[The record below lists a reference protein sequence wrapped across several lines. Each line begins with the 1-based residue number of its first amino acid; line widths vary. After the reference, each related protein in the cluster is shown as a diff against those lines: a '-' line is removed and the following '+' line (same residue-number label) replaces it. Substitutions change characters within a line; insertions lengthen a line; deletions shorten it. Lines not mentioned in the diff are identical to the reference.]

1 MAEPLSELT
10 ERTELLTGW
19 SRTAPTAAT
28 LVELHDASDVDTGLA
43 RAGRRGLIARGL
55 GRSYGDAAQNAGGV
69 VLDATTLAGFHEIDV
84 EQGVIRVD
92 GGVSLE
98 AIMRTMVPLGWFV
111 HVTPGTRQVTVG
123 GAIAADVHG
132 KSHHVDGS
140 FSNHVE
146 SFVLH
151 TPKGTVTVTPDS
163 DPELFWGTAGALGL
177 TGVIAEATIRLLPI
191 ETSMIRAE
199 NLRCPDLDSVMA
211 LMVEGD
217 DQFRFSAA
225 WIDCLAT
232 GASLGR
238 SVLSRGDHATLDDLP
253 KKLRRDPLHFAPKAL
268 LPGPPWAPNG
278 LLNRLSVAAFNE
290 FWYRVTPSLHGHV
303 ESISSF
309 FHPLDGVKDWNRLYG
324 SCGFLQYQYV
334 VPDDAHAAVRQSIEM
349 LSEAR
354 AASFLAVLKRF
365 GPGNPGPLSFP
376 QPGLDARARHPGD
389 RARAR
394 RAARPARPARRRRRR
409 PHLPGQGLPPAPR
422 APPRDVPRAR
432 PLRRAARPRRPR
444 RRPPVRPP
452 TPPRPPL
459 THPPRE
465 VASPDGV

>member
-1 MAEPLSELT
+1 VSVAESSAH
-10 ERTELLTGW
+10 TELLSGW

-28 LVELHDASDVDTGLA
+28 LVEVHDASDVDTGLA
-43 RAGRRGLIARGL
+43 RADHRGLIARGL

-92 GGVSLE
+92 AGVSLE

-123 GAIAADVHG
+123 GALAADVHG

-151 TPKGTVTVTPDS
+151 TPPSGNGKGGMGTVTVTPES
-163 DPELFWGTAGALGL
+163 DPDLFWGTAGALGL

-191 ETSMIRAE
+191 ETSVIRAE

-211 LMVEGD
+211 LMIEGD
-217 DQFRFSAA
+217 DEFRFSAA

-253 KKLRRDPLHFAPKAL
+253 KKLRRDPLHFAPKVL
-268 LPGPPWAPNG
+268 LPAPPWAPNG

-309 FHPLDGVKDWNRLYG
+309 FHPLDGVKGWNRLYG

-334 VPDDAHAAVRQSIEM
+334 VPDDAHDAVRQSIEM

-376 QPGLDARARHPGD
+376 QPGWTLALDIPATVPGLAQLLDQLDQLVADVGGRIYLAKDSRLRPELLPVMYPDLDRFAELRARVDPAGVLQSD
-389 RARAR
+389 LQR
-394 RAARPARPARRRRRR
+394 R
-409 PHLPGQGLPPAPR
+409 LGLP
-422 APPRDVPRAR
+422 
-432 PLRRAARPRRPR
+432 
-444 RRPPVRPP
+444 
-452 TPPRPPL
+452 
-459 THPPRE
+459 
-465 VASPDGV
+465 

>member
-1 MAEPLSELT
+1 
-10 ERTELLTGW
+10 
-19 SRTAPTAAT
+19 
-28 LVELHDASDVDTGLA
+28 
-43 RAGRRGLIARGL
+43 
-55 GRSYGDAAQNAGGV
+55 
-69 VLDATTLAGFHEIDV
+69 
-84 EQGVIRVD
+84 
-92 GGVSLE
+92 
-98 AIMRTMVPLGWFV
+98 MRTMVPLGWFV

-151 TPKGTVTVTPDS
+151 TPKGTVTVSPDS

-177 TGVIAEATIRLLPI
+177 TGVIAEATIRLLPV

-199 NLRCPDLDSVMA
+199 NLRCPDLDTVMA

-253 KKLRRDPLHFAPKAL
+253 KKLRARPAAL
-268 LPGPPWAPNG
+268 RAQGPARRAAVGAERPAQPVERRRVQRV
-278 LLNRLSVAAFNE
+278 LVPRHPVAARAR
-290 FWYRVTPSLHGHV
+290 RVHLVVLPPARRRARTGTGSTAAAASCSTSTWCPTTRTP
-303 ESISSF
+303 
-309 FHPLDGVKDWNRLYG
+309 R
-324 SCGFLQYQYV
+324 C
-334 VPDDAHAAVRQSIEM
+334 RQSIEM
-349 LSEAR
+349 LSDSS

-376 QPGLDARARHPGD
+376 RPGWTLALDIPATVPGLG
-389 RARAR
+389 

-409 PHLPGQGLPPAPR
+409 AHLPRQGLATAPR
-422 APPRDVPRAR
+422 APARDVPRAR

-452 TPPRPPL
+452 APPRPPL
-459 THPPRE
+459 IHPPPTCSC
-465 VASPDGV
+465 VAAAR

>member
-1 MAEPLSELT
+1 LSVRATDPLVT
-10 ERTELLTGW
+10 RTELLTGW

-28 LVELHDASDVDTGLA
+28 LVELHDVGDVDTGVA
-43 RAGRRGLIARGL
+43 RAGRRGVIARGL

-92 GGVSLE
+92 AGVSLE

-140 FSNHVE
+140 FSNHIE

-151 TPKGTVTVTPDS
+151 TPSTDGPRTVTVTPDS

-199 NLRCPDLDSVMA
+199 NLRCPDLDAVMA

-217 DQFRFSAA
+217 DEFRFSAA

-334 VPDDAHAAVRQSIEM
+334 VPDDAHDAVRRSIEM
-349 LSEAR
+349 LSKAR

-376 QPGLDARARHPGD
+376 QPGWTLALDIPCTVPGLSELLDQLDQLVADVGGRIYLAKDSRLRPELLPVMYPELDRFAEVRARVDPAGVLQSD
-389 RARAR
+389 LQR
-394 RAARPARPARRRRRR
+394 R
-409 PHLPGQGLPPAPR
+409 LGLP
-422 APPRDVPRAR
+422 
-432 PLRRAARPRRPR
+432 
-444 RRPPVRPP
+444 
-452 TPPRPPL
+452 
-459 THPPRE
+459 
-465 VASPDGV
+465 

>member
-1 MAEPLSELT
+1 MADPLSE
-10 ERTELLTGW
+10 RAALLTGW

-28 LVELHDASDVDTGLA
+28 LVELHDAGDVDAGLA

-69 VLDATTLAGFHEIDV
+69 VLDTTTLAGFHEIDV
-84 EQGVIRVD
+84 ERGVVRVD
-92 GGVSLE
+92 SGVSLE

-123 GAIAADVHG
+123 GALAADVHG
-132 KSHHVDGS
+132 KSHHFDGS
-140 FSNHVE
+140 FANHVE

-177 TGVIAEATIRLLPI
+177 TGVIAEATIHLLPI

-211 LMVEGD
+211 LMAEGD
-217 DQFRFSAA
+217 DKFRFSAA

-238 SVLSRGDHATLDDLP
+238 SVLSRGDHAAVDDLP

-268 LPGPPWAPNG
+268 LPAPPWAPNG

-303 ESISSF
+303 ETISSF

-334 VPDDAHAAVRQSIEM
+334 VPDDAHDAVRRSIEM

-376 QPGLDARARHPGD
+376 QPGWTLALDIPATVPGLAELLDELDQLVADVGGRIYLAKDSRLRPELVPVMYPQLGRFAELRARVDPAGVLQSD
-389 RARAR
+389 LQR
-394 RAARPARPARRRRRR
+394 R
-409 PHLPGQGLPPAPR
+409 LGLP
-422 APPRDVPRAR
+422 
-432 PLRRAARPRRPR
+432 
-444 RRPPVRPP
+444 
-452 TPPRPPL
+452 
-459 THPPRE
+459 
-465 VASPDGV
+465 

>member
-1 MAEPLSELT
+1 LNVRVADPLT
-10 ERTELLTGW
+10 TRTELLTGW
-19 SRTAPTAAT
+19 SRTAPTAAR
-28 LVELHDASDVDTGLA
+28 LVELHDATDVDTGLA
-43 RAGRRGLIARGL
+43 QAGRRGVIARGL

-92 GGVSLE
+92 AGVSLE

-151 TPKGTVTVTPDS
+151 TPSSGGEGTGTVTVTPAS
-163 DPELFWGTAGALGL
+163 DPDLFWGTAGALGL

-217 DQFRFSAA
+217 DDFRFSAA

-268 LPGPPWAPNG
+268 LPAPPWAPNG

-290 FWYRVTPSLHGHV
+290 LWYRVTPSLHGHV

-334 VPDDAHAAVRQSIEM
+334 VPDDAHDAVRRSIEM

-376 QPGLDARARHPGD
+376 RPGWTLALDIPCTVPGLAELLDQLDQLVADVGGRIYLAKDSRLRPELLPVMYPDLDRFAELRARVDPAGVLQSD
-389 RARAR
+389 LQR
-394 RAARPARPARRRRRR
+394 RLA
-409 PHLPGQGLPPAPR
+409 LP
-422 APPRDVPRAR
+422 
-432 PLRRAARPRRPR
+432 
-444 RRPPVRPP
+444 
-452 TPPRPPL
+452 
-459 THPPRE
+459 
-465 VASPDGV
+465 